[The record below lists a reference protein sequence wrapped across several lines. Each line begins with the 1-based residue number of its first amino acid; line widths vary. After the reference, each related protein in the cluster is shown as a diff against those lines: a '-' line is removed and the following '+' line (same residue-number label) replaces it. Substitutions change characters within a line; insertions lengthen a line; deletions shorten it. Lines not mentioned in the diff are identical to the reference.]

1 MLILVLKTDVFRSE
15 FNISSINF
23 GILLVFLLALQIY
36 LVFIRRALTMLRAS
50 ILTGVGASHL
60 RTANLLFTCEKKR
73 IIAQSAIDERL

>member
-23 GILLVFLLALQIY
+23 GILVVFLLVLQIY
-36 LVFIRRALTMLRAS
+36 LVFIRPALTMLRAS

-60 RTANLLFTCEKKR
+60 RTANLLFRCEKKI
-73 IIAQSAIDERL
+73 IIAECYR